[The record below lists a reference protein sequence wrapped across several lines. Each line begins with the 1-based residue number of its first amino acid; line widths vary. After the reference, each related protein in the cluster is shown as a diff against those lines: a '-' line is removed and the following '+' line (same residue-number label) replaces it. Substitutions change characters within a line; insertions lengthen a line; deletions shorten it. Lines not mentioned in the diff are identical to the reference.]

1 MLLYSVGQIDYC
13 ISSICSPM
21 LATVSILLGSFK
33 IILHTKTDKDIL
45 HKRDTNTTIG
55 NQPINTNQGSFTK
68 KSQL

>member
-1 MLLYSVGQIDYC
+1 MLLYSVWQINYC

-45 HKRDTNTTIG
+45 HKRDTNTTTG
-55 NQPINTNQGSFTK
+55 NH
-68 KSQL
+68 